1 MIDVVKP
8 TLLLNQE
15 KSVNNIKNI
24 LQNIKYSKINIRP
37 HFKTHQSLEVG
48 RWFKKLEYKKSQFPQ
63 SPWQNIFQISGTT

>member
-24 LQNIKYSKINIRP
+24 LQNIKYSKIN
-37 HFKTHQSLEVG
+37 HKTSFQNTSILRG
-48 RWFKKLEYKKSQFPQ
+48 R
-63 SPWQNIFQISGTT
+63 